1 MVTAEQK
8 NGFQT
13 KLHEAFVQAQTKAAA
28 RAKELE
34 QEARKVLE
42 TLGDRAQAEVSRLL
56 QLAQSNSREQ
66 LGTLGVELEKLG
78 QKLQEL
84 AKEPVK
90 PPAKADEGTTTT
102 PPETVQ

>member
-1 MVTAEQK
+1 MVTTEQK
-8 NGFQT
+8 NGFQG
-13 KLHEAFVQAQTKAAA
+13 KLHEAFVQAQTKATA

-42 TLGDRAQAEVSRLL
+42 MLGDRAQAELTRLL
-56 QLAQSNSREQ
+56 KLAQSNSREQ

-78 QKLQEL
+78 KKLQKL
-84 AKEPVK
+84 AKEA
-90 PPAKADEGTTTT
+90 AKAPAGASDGAKAT

>member
-1 MVTAEQK
+1 MVATEQK
-8 NGFQT
+8 NGFQN
-13 KLHEAFVQAQTKAAA
+13 KLHEAFVQAQAKATA

-34 QEARKVLE
+34 QEARKILE
-42 TLGDRAQAEVSRLL
+42 TLGDRAQVEVSRLL

-78 QKLQEL
+78 KKLQEL

-90 PPAKADEGTTTT
+90 APGKAADGTTPT